1 MIKVFTLT
9 GFRQRKPFMNF
20 PKKIRLHILLLII
33 FRYFSPIGTLHQSVN
48 LKRSCDNSV
57 RMWVYFFFKK
67 DNTKLSCRNGSCNF
81 LWGLN
86 CALWWSWFGS
96 TSTILNA
103 NENFHTGHSGLKIR
117 KNLEFLEAFFLSF
130 IKHWSVHFF
139 CHFGAQCY
147 FLGCTFILRYLLW

>member
-1 MIKVFTLT
+1 M
-9 GFRQRKPFMNF
+9 
-20 PKKIRLHILLLII
+20 
-33 FRYFSPIGTLHQSVN
+33 SV
-48 LKRSCDNSV
+48 
-57 RMWVYFFFKK
+57 FFFKK
-67 DNTKLSCRNGSCNF
+67 DNTRLSCRNGSCNF

-139 CHFGAQCY
+139 CHFGAQCS
-147 FLGCTFILRYLLW
+147 FFRMHFHTKVLTVISKNFSITFSALCWKSTFHISSLHFILGSYTIRWFNFYLQ